1 MRAGN
6 KIYPKAR
13 GKFIIYINFK
23 TCYWVQNCCVKQLA
37 VAILSLNL
45 NQVSRFRLKLPY
57 AVSRLVMILLI
68 LFLFFAEI
76 FRVYLVM
83 PFPGS
88 QVTDTVG
95 IAYWVERYI
104 IWIRIS
110 ILLSAIIALGRALRT
125 GKAWEKLSLSLALF
139 TYIPLFT
146 VLNFRLAADRKFLQ
160 PTTKSFIA
168 ATESIDKSKLV
179 IGVVIN
185 GEAKAYPI
193 QLIGY
198 HHQVVDTIGGEPVIV
213 TYCTVCRTGRV
224 YSGRLNGRDEVF
236 RLVGMDHFNA
246 VLEDQTTKT
255 WWQQASGQAIAGPL
269 KGSMLKEIPS
279 FQLTIESWIRKYPNS
294 VVMEPDPLYDERYF
308 GLEDYDKGTMQS
320 RLVKRDYR
328 SWQPKSWVVGVKNE
342 LASMAYDWNELVK
355 KRVIQDLLEGSP
367 ILVTM
372 ESDTTS
378 FHVYERSVN
387 GSILNFNDC
396 VVDNHLTD
404 QNTGSTW
411 NMDGLCID
419 GPLKGQQLTS
429 VQAYNEF
436 WHAWE
441 RFEPNTKKHTAKE

>member
-1 MRAGN
+1 
-6 KIYPKAR
+6 
-13 GKFIIYINFK
+13 
-23 TCYWVQNCCVKQLA
+23 
-37 VAILSLNL
+37 
-45 NQVSRFRLKLPY
+45 
-57 AVSRLVMILLI
+57 MILLI
-68 LFLFFAEI
+68 LFLFSAEI

-88 QVTDTVG
+88 QMTDTVG
-95 IAYWVERYI
+95 VAYWVERHI

-110 ILLSAIIALGRALRT
+110 IILLAIIALGRVLKK
-125 GKAWEKLSLSLALF
+125 GKAWEKLTLSLALF
-139 TYIPLFT
+139 AYIPLFT

-168 ATESIDKSKLV
+168 STESVDKSKLV

-224 YSGRLNGRDEVF
+224 YSSRLNGRDEVF

-320 RLVKRDYR
+320 TLVRRDYR

-355 KRVIQDLLEGSP
+355 KRLIQDLLEGSP
-367 ILVTM
+367 ILVIM

-378 FHVYERSVN
+378 FHVYERNVN
-387 GSILNFNDC
+387 GSLLNFNDC
-396 VVDNHLTD
+396 IVDNHLTD

-411 NMDGLCID
+411 NMDGLCVD
-419 GPLKGQQLTS
+419 GPLKGQQLVT

-441 RFEPNTKKHTAKE
+441 RFEPNTKKHIAKE

>member
-1 MRAGN
+1 
-6 KIYPKAR
+6 
-13 GKFIIYINFK
+13 
-23 TCYWVQNCCVKQLA
+23 VKQIA

-45 NQVSRFRLKLPY
+45 NQVSPFRIKMPY
-57 AVSRLVMILLI
+57 AIGRMLIILLI

-83 PFPGS
+83 PLPGS
-88 QVTDTVG
+88 QVTETVN
-95 IAYWVERYI
+95 IAYWLERHI
-104 IWIRIS
+104 MWIRIL
-110 ILLSAIIALGRALRT
+110 ILLLGIIVLIRT
-125 GKAWEKLSLSLALF
+125 FKKGKTWEKVSLSLAMLGYFLLF
-139 TYIPLFT
+139 I
-146 VLNFRLAADRKFLQ
+146 VLNFSIAADQKFHQ
-160 PTTKSFIA
+160 PTTKSFIP
-168 ATESIDKSKLV
+168 ATESLDKSKLV

-198 HHQVVDTIGGEPVIV
+198 HHQVMDTIGNEPVII

-224 YSGRLNGRDEVF
+224 YSSRLNGRDEVF

-246 VLEDQTTKT
+246 VFEDKTTKS

-279 FQLTIESWIRKYPNS
+279 SQSTIESWIRQYPNS

-320 RLVKRDYR
+320 SLVKRDYR
-328 SWQPKSWVVGVKNE
+328 SWQPKSWIVGVKNE
-342 LASMAYDWNELVK
+342 FSSMAYDWNELVK
-355 KRVIQDLLEGSP
+355 KRVIEDSFENSP

-372 ESDTTS
+372 ETDTTS
-378 FHVYERSVN
+378 FHVYERTVN
-387 GSILNFNDC
+387 GTVLKFSTC
-396 VVDNHLTD
+396 GADNYLTD
-404 QNTGSTW
+404 QNTGSVW
-411 NMDGLCID
+411 NMDGRCIE
-419 GPLKGQQLTS
+419 GPLKGQQLSS

-441 RFEPNTKKHTAKE
+441 RFEPATKKHISKE

>member
-1 MRAGN
+1 
-6 KIYPKAR
+6 
-13 GKFIIYINFK
+13 
-23 TCYWVQNCCVKQLA
+23 VKQIA

-45 NQVSRFRLKLPY
+45 NQVSPFRIKMPY
-57 AVSRLVMILLI
+57 AVSRILIILLI
-68 LFLFFAEI
+68 LFLFLAEI

-88 QVTDTVG
+88 QVTETVN
-95 IAYWVERYI
+95 IAYWLERHI
-104 IWIRIS
+104 MWIRIS
-110 ILLSAIIALGRALRT
+110 ILLVAIIALGRILKTGRT
-125 GKAWEKLSLSLALF
+125 WEKVGLSLALF
-139 TYIPLFT
+139 AYIPLFT
-146 VLNFRLAADRKFLQ
+146 VLNFRLSADRKFLQ
-160 PTTKSFIA
+160 PTSKSFIA
-168 ATESIDKSKLV
+168 ASASIDKSKLV

-198 HHQVVDTIGGEPVIV
+198 HHQVVDTVGSEPVII

-224 YSGRLNGRDEVF
+224 YSSRLNGHNEIF

-279 FQLTIESWIRKYPNS
+279 SQLTIESWIRKYPNS
-294 VVMEPDPLYDERYF
+294 VVMEPDPLFDERYF

-320 RLVKRDYR
+320 TLVKRDYR
-328 SWQPKSWVVGVKNE
+328 SWQPKSWIVGVRNE
-342 LASMAYDWNELVK
+342 LASMAYDWNELIK
-355 KRVIQDLLEGSP
+355 KRVIHDSLEGSP
-367 ILVTM
+367 ILIAM

-378 FHVYERSVN
+378 FHVFERSVN
-387 GSILNFNDC
+387 GSVLNFNEC
-396 VVDNHLTD
+396 IVDNRLTD
-404 QNTGSTW
+404 LNTGSSW

-419 GPLKGQQLTS
+419 GPLKGQQLAT

-441 RFEPNTKKHTAKE
+441 RFEPNTKKHIAKE